1 MNICF
6 DSVKVNVE
14 LPCTEGRYTI
24 HLRLLFFFLKLKL
37 ISCVYI
43 ELSRLLENGADS
55 VSPCSG

>member
-1 MNICF
+1 MYRRQVHNTLKIA
-6 DSVKVNVE
+6 V
-14 LPCTEGRYTI
+14 
-24 HLRLLFFFLKLKL
+24 FFLKLKL